1 MESSIK
7 LTVITHT
14 RFDRPELLTRCKE
27 SVSRALPKN
36 SEHLIIECKDESN
49 WAKARLDAA
58 LNKDFVAFVD
68 DDDTVHPDSFN
79 LCLAALEQSNLGAA
93 CTFDCTVDIQGN
105 KLRESTGERTYFASA
120 LHPRV
125 VHHLCVMRSN
135 LIDGKCLDLHNEF
148 GVGIDWFIRQSV
160 VQLHGCITVPMIGYY
175 WTEHKNQHT
184 AKTESLYGPNIGP
197 MSKLIRQTWPAKY
210 NSKLPI
216 FDLTSF

>member
-1 MESSIK
+1 M

-14 RFDRPELLTRCKE
+14 RVDRPELLARCKD
-27 SVSRALPKN
+27 SVSKALPKDA
-36 SEHLIIECKDESN
+36 EHLIIECKDEST

-58 LNKDFVAFVD
+58 LNTDLVAFVD
-68 DDDTVHPDSFN
+68 DDDFVHPDAFN

-105 KLRESTGERTYFASA
+105 KLRESTGERTYFSSA

-135 LIDGKCLDLHNEF
+135 LIDKKSLDLHNKF
-148 GVGIDWFIRQSV
+148 GVGIDWFMRQSV
-160 VQLHGCITVPMIGYY
+160 VQQHGCITVPMIGYY
-175 WTEHKNQHT
+175 WTEHPGQHT
-184 AKTESLYGPNIGP
+184 SKTRRIYGPNIGD

-216 FDLTSF
+216 FDMSTFQ